1 MLTIL
6 HRDAHIVAIDKP
18 PGLLVHRT
26 MLDRHET
33 TFAVQLLRDQIGQPV
48 HPVHRLDRGT
58 SGVLLF
64 ALDRESA
71 RALSADFAEG
81 RIEKSYLAVVRGWP
95 AAAGSIDHPL
105 KREPDAAEWRDPRA
119 QQLPQAALTHWRRLA
134 TAELPFSDGRHAT
147 TRIALLAVQPESGR
161 RHQIRRHLKHASH
174 PIIGDAT
181 HGKGPLNRAI
191 AAHTGST
198 RLLLHCCRLCFNHP
212 QDGRRLAV
220 AAAPGDAF
228 AHLLAQLGWRDA
240 VRDAGIPLPLASGI
254 SG

>member
-6 HRDAHIVAIDKP
+6 HRDERIVAIDKP

-26 MLDRHET
+26 TLDRHET
-33 TFAVQLLRDQIGQPV
+33 VFAVQLLRDQICQPV

-64 ALDRESA
+64 ALDRETA
-71 RALSADFAEG
+71 RTLSDAFAAG
-81 RIEKSYLAVVRGWP
+81 GVEKSYLAVVRGWP
-95 AAAGSIDHPL
+95 AETGSIDHPL
-105 KREPDAAEWRDPRA
+105 QREADAAEWLDPRA
-119 QQLPQAALTHWRRLA
+119 RQLPQAALTHWRRLA

-147 TRIALLAVQPESGR
+147 TRIALLAVVPETGR

-191 AAHTGST
+191 AAHTGCA
-198 RLLLHCCRLCFNHP
+198 RLLLHCGRLRFTHP
-212 QDGRRLAV
+212 QDGRRLAI
-220 AAAPGDAF
+220 AAPPGDAF
-228 AHLLAQLGWRDA
+228 ARLLAQMGWAAAAAD
-240 VRDAGIPLPLASGI
+240 GFPPSLAHGI